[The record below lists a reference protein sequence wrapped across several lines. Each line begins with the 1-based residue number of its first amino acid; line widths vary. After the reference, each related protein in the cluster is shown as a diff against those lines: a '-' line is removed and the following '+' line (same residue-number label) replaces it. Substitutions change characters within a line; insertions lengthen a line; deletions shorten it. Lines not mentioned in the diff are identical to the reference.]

1 MDNYSKDQFMEQVED
16 SITKIYPKDV
26 VKGTIIYVTDTEVMV
41 NIGYRADGI
50 IKLDELS
57 TDENAKPKDLFKE
70 GQEIDV
76 YIIKLDDGEGNVVL
90 STRRVEGL
98 KNWEALVEKYNNN
111 ETVEAKIKKEVKGGL
126 LATVSGIKRRFSFR
140 MRMISSATRRS
151 SSREGCLPSASSTLT
166 AVSPPSPR
174 TSS

>member
-1 MDNYSKDQFMEQVED
+1 MHICHQRRGRTFSQTSVQYQSERM
-16 SITKIYPKDV
+16 PAPLKDV

-57 TDENAKPKDLFKE
+57 TDENAKPKDLFKK

-98 KNWEALVEKYNNN
+98 KNWEA
-111 ETVEAKIKKEVKGGL
+111 
-126 LATVSGIKRRFSFR
+126 RRQIGRASC
-140 MRMISSATRRS
+140 
-151 SSREGCLPSASSTLT
+151 RE
-166 AVSPPSPR
+166 R
-174 TSS
+174 E